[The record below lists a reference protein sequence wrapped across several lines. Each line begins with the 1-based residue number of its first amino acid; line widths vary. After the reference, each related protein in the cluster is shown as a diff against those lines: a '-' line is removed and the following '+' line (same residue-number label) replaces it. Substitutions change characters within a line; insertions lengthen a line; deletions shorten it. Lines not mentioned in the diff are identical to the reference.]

1 MNILHVKSIEVSKI
15 SAQPHPTL
23 CIQFL
28 NRENNDKVVSGDFC
42 RFCSFYHRCYSVIR
56 RCQTIQPL
64 LPYSSAHSSACGQ
77 NILFLPS
84 QEFFFLG
91 TYQHPF
97 TDFLPK
103 DFRSRSD
110 KRACIQPAATYLGYG
125 LQNQMCGVIVI
136 SYNLIGGSSSIQCCH
151 MIVNGPIEIIYQTES
166 DERIRKWTWNTTN
179 TNVWRGVSPVYFY
192 ISNSFSSY
200 EVISDHQRTLAPDW
214 HWREQ
219 IQNLQ
224 LQ

>member
-1 MNILHVKSIEVSKI
+1 MVTFIKSANQCSIK
-15 SAQPHPTL
+15 L
-23 CIQFL
+23 C
-28 NRENNDKVVSGDFC
+28 
-42 RFCSFYHRCYSVIR
+42 
-56 RCQTIQPL
+56 L

-136 SYNLIGGSSSIQCCH
+136 FYNLIGGSSSFQCCH
-151 MIVNGPIEIIYQTES
+151 MIVNEPIEIIYQTES
-166 DERIRKWTWNTTN
+166 DGRIRKWTWNTTN

-200 EVISDHQRTLAPDW
+200 EVISDHQRTVAPEC

-219 IQNLQ
+219 IQDLHLQ
-224 LQ
+224 

>member
-23 CIQFL
+23 CFQFL
-28 NRENNDKVVSGDFC
+28 NRGNNDKVVSGDFC

-56 RCQTIQPL
+56 RRCQTIQPL
-64 LPYSSAHSSACGQ
+64 LPYYSAHSSACGQ

-166 DERIRKWTWNTTN
+166 DERIRKWT
-179 TNVWRGVSPVYFY
+179 
-192 ISNSFSSY
+192 
-200 EVISDHQRTLAPDW
+200 
-214 HWREQ
+214 
-219 IQNLQ
+219 
-224 LQ
+224 